1 MIIVSITDD
10 SITLSGH
17 AGYAPRGQD
26 IVCEAVTIL
35 CHTLEASIAPGR
47 CEKRSGFFRA
57 DRRGTTHDEEVL
69 FNGFITGLE
78 ILSEVYPDFIQINK

>member
-10 SITLSGH
+10 NITLSGH

-35 CHTLEASIAPGR
+35 CHTLEASISQGR

-57 DRRGTTHDEEVL
+57 DRRETTHDEEVL
-69 FNGFITGLE
+69 FHAFITGLR
-78 ILSEVYPDFIQINK
+78 ILSEVYSDFIQIK